1 MRVKIDADS
10 RLFPS
15 TLQDFQAS
23 ISWSHES
30 IVKEDLV
37 FFGNGVL
44 EKAKAWATS
53 LPECIGK
60 KIFVESL
67 QRKEICFATK
77 ERAGDIRESGNLIS
91 GTLTQVLESRELYQ
105 VRAQVQAPKSIDELP
120 EPAFDRLLGP
130 LLETSIAVDLVDT
143 YLGNRL
149 LQSAT
154 QESEV
159 GTFWIDRLLKGSLS
173 NLNVFTKLPTD
184 EVVGPRSAARD
195 LTEAQRISDIIR
207 LISSRQRDLGS
218 TTKVAVGFYRNTH
231 HTMHLQFRFEFGSAC
246 YSLGDRNDSFDP
258 GSPGNFSSVTKVP
271 KDSWK
276 LMIRDRSWDPQYSTN
291 GLALDLF
298 PHLGLAPSDILSA
311 RAFRAP
317 SRTIRG
323 SSRR

>member
-10 RLFPS
+10 RLFPA

-23 ISWSHES
+23 MSWAHES

-44 EKAKAWATS
+44 AKAKAWATS

-60 KIFVESL
+60 KIFIESL

-77 ERAGDIRESGNLIS
+77 ERSGDIHESENLSS

-105 VRAQVQAPKSIDELP
+105 VRSQVQAPKSVDELP
-120 EPAFDRLLGP
+120 ELAFDRLLGP
-130 LLETSIAVDLVDT
+130 LLETAVAVDLVDS

-149 LQSAT
+149 LQSVS

-159 GTFWIDRLLKGSLS
+159 GTFWIDKLLKGSLS

-184 EVVGPRSAARD
+184 EVVGSRHAARD
-195 LTEAQRISDIIR
+195 LTEAQRVSEIIR
-207 LISSRQRDLGS
+207 SISCRQRELGS
-218 TTKVAVGFYRNTH
+218 TTKVAIWFYKDTH

-258 GSPGNFSSVTKVP
+258 GSPGNFSSVSKVP
-271 KDSWK
+271 KDSWREM
-276 LMIRDRSWDPQYSTN
+276 LQDSSWNPKYSTD
-291 GLALDLF
+291 GIPVDLF
-298 PHLGLAPSDILSA
+298 HHLGLDASDSLSA
-311 RAFRAP
+311 RAFRP
-317 SRTIRG
+317 PFSSIRN
-323 SSRR
+323 STRR